1 MEIKLSLLYHR
12 TQEIASH
19 TFKRKEDPHGTKRKS
34 SEDTAFKWM
43 KSLSLKEIYEI
54 QNACMKPIT
63 KLGYASFSSDITNHS
78 EILVKSSD
86 EVWPYYI

>member
-1 MEIKLSLLYHR
+1 MN
-12 TQEIASH
+12 
-19 TFKRKEDPHGTKRKS
+19 
-34 SEDTAFKWM
+34 
-43 KSLSLKEIYEI
+43 SLSQKEIYEI